1 MSSNAVPLLFH
12 FLCLFLLPVFQL
24 TYTPKRT
31 MAGVLLPIL
40 PCKKINTPTTQP
52 LSMLSNKNCKPNK
65 WIHFKA
71 HPFPSFLL
79 SAPPYSLFFFYC
91 HASHPHCLL
100 CVYVCVRESSL
111 APPLP
116 SSSTARNYDP
126 ANRFPLVPCF
136 IGPFIPVAHPFPRP
150 LLCPSY
156 SGGAAVPLT
165 DL

>member
-1 MSSNAVPLLFH
+1 MPLLFH

-52 LSMLSNKNCKPNK
+52 LSMLSDKNCKPNK

-71 HPFPSFLL
+71 HPFPSVPSFSLL
-79 SAPPYSLFFFYC
+79 LIQFILLLLLLLPC
-91 HASHPHCLL
+91 HPHCLL

-111 APPLP
+111 LLHYPHHPPQGITIRQIVFHLF
-116 SSSTARNYDP
+116 P
-126 ANRFPLVPCF
+126 ALLDHSFQLRTLSPGLCSVPA
-136 IGPFIPVAHPFPRP
+136 I
-150 LLCPSY
+150 L
-156 SGGAAVPLT
+156 GGAAVPLT